1 MLRDAGFAIRQFL
14 KAPGFT
20 GAAIFTLA
28 LAICAN
34 LTIFSAADAV
44 LLHPLPYPHP
54 EQLVIVQENLPAH
67 NLHQIAPSPE
77 NFAEFRRRADV
88 FSAIAGII
96 NNDVT
101 LSGNG
106 SPEYADSA
114 RVSPS
119 LFPMLG
125 VVPVLG
131 SLFTSAQEQPGQDSV
146 VILSEARG
154 FVASAPTARLL
165 ARRFKSI
172 AFRIVLLAWS
182 APPRCI
188 APKPMFGGPSPS
200 RRRKLRRT
208 RGVLIMWM

>member
-1 MLRDAGFAIRQFL
+1 MLRDGGFAIRQLL

-20 GAAIFTLA
+20 VVAIFTLA
-28 LAICAN
+28 FAICAN
-34 LTIFSAADAV
+34 LAIFSAADAV

-54 EQLVIVQENLPAH
+54 EQLVVVQENLPAH

-77 NFAEFRRRADV
+77 DFAEFRRRTDV

-101 LSGNG
+101 LTGNG

-114 RVSPS
+114 RVTAS

-125 VVPVLG
+125 IVPVLR

-172 AFRIVLLAWS
+172 ACRIVSSAWC
-182 APPRCI
+182 APPPCI
-188 APKPMFGGPSPS
+188 APKPMCGCPSPS
-200 RRRKLRRT
+200 HRRKSLRT
-208 RGVLIMWM
+208 RAVRIMST